1 MRRLACWTVAL
12 LISTASSAAQAAG
25 DVLRI
30 CLDENLPPFSLHQ
43 RGKPGNGFDVLL
55 GQAIADRLGKKL
67 EIQWFESKLDEDSS
81 PALEANALLSDGRCS
96 LLASYAFTQ
105 DGLVAPGVKTA
116 KLPDFDGA
124 TRDDRRQRI
133 PLGTLTPSKPYMF
146 STLTVVL
153 GPAAKQRQIR
163 DIGDLAGLRLA
174 IESGTLA
181 DAILMT
187 FDKGRLID
195 DITHLIPT
203 RDDLLG
209 ALEQGKFDAT
219 LLDSRRFDAYR
230 AAHPESK
237 LAPSGYSY
245 PIGVNRGYV
254 GLSSSAELLAAVDKS
269 LNDLIASGTLADLA
283 RSAGLTYLPPR
294 EPAILGDAFQKIIRS
309 GAR

>member
-1 MRRLACWTVAL
+1 MRRLACWAVAL
-12 LISTASSAAQAAG
+12 LMATASSAAQAA
-25 DVLRI
+25 DEVLRI
-30 CLDENLPPFSLHQ
+30 CLDENLPPLSVHH
-43 RGKPGNGFDVLL
+43 RGKPGSGFDVLL

-96 LLASYAFTQ
+96 LVASYAFTQ

-124 TRDDRRQRI
+124 TRDDRRRRI
-133 PLGTLTPSKPYMF
+133 PLGALTPSKPYMF

-153 GPAAKQRQIR
+153 GPDAKQRQIR

-195 DITHLIPT
+195 DITHLIPA

-230 AAHPESK
+230 AAHPDSK

-254 GLSSSAELLAAVDKS
+254 GLSSSADLLASVDRV
-269 LNDLIASGTLADLA
+269 LADLHASGTLTDLA

-294 EPAILGDAFQKIIRS
+294 EPVILGDAFQKIIRS